1 MTAILAGAVSEMSFD
16 TDAAAYITAVETAD
30 AASLPTHIK
39 NAINDF
45 VVGAKADGFW
55 SAIKAACFLAG
66 PATLNGALV
75 PLVGP
80 APTNVGGLFVAG
92 DYNQLTGLSQNTSA
106 SKWLDSNYSNTA
118 DARQNNNHQAVWAT
132 QGEFGVFF
140 LGNNFNS
147 GGGDNA
153 LSTGS
158 TNIPASRNMHSTA
171 EAGFAFPSTLQNNV
185 MFGSSRAA
193 SGSYT
198 VRLNST
204 NYTISRASATPSS
217 GSLGV
222 FRLSQTASF
231 GGTNLRIAFYSAG
244 NSLSLALLDARL
256 TTYMTA
262 IATPTIFPR
271 RRRSRSGGGVL

>member
-1 MTAILAGAVSEMSFD
+1 MAILAGAVSEMSFD

-80 APTNVGGLFVAG
+80 APTNAGGLFVAG
-92 DYNQLTGLSQNTSA
+92 DYNQLTGLKGNGSTKYLDINRNNNADPQNNAHQSVFLTGTIGSGQVGAHIGAGGGSDSGATHLLSDRTSNNFVVWRNRSSSFFTNSPGTQIGFIGHTRSQSTDYVTRSSGTNTARVNTSSTPFNANVFVFARNA
-106 SKWLDSNYSNTA
+106 S
-118 DARQNNNHQAVWAT
+118 
-132 QGEFGVFF
+132 G
-140 LGNNFNS
+140 
-147 GGGDNA
+147 
-153 LSTGS
+153 LS
-158 TNIPASRNMHSTA
+158 
-171 EAGFAFPSTLQNNV
+171 FPSSARLAWYSVGETL
-185 MFGSSRAA
+185 G
-193 SGSYT
+193 
-198 VRLNST
+198 
-204 NYTISRASATPSS
+204 
-217 GSLGV
+217 
-222 FRLSQTASF
+222 
-231 GGTNLRIAFYSAG
+231 
-244 NSLSLALLDARL
+244 LALLDARL